1 MIDRAPFAF
10 ALALVWA
17 GGAGGLGAC
26 AGPPAPPGDAPPATT
41 APAAIPTPT
50 PTPMPDAAPADP
62 SGAPAT
68 LAVTVR
74 ATYPHDPD
82 AFTQG
87 LLVDGDRLFESTG
100 LHGRSS
106 VREVEIASGRV
117 LRRQDL
123 PEKLFGEG
131 LAEVGDRLF
140 QLTWQS
146 GLALAWERDTFTRR
160 GELSYPGEGWG
171 LTSDGHRLVMSD
183 GSSWLVFRDPETFA
197 ELGRVEVT
205 LSGRPLSQLNELEW
219 VDGAVWANVWQ
230 SLSIV
235 RIDPETGEVTGVADC
250 SALEARLPPAASG
263 SIDVLNGI
271 AWWPSHRSFLV
282 TGKLWPRMFEVTFDE
297 P

>member
-1 MIDRAPFAF
+1 MSYRARF
-10 ALALVWA
+10 ALALALVGF
-17 GGAGGLGAC
+17 GGIGGLGAC
-26 AGPPAPPGDAPPATT
+26 ADEPPAPADAVPPPA
-41 APAAIPTPT
+41 PTPT
-50 PTPMPDAAPADP
+50 PAPADP
-62 SGAPAT
+62 GAAPAT
-68 LAVTVR
+68 LSVTVR

-106 VREVEIASGRV
+106 VREVEIATGKV

-131 LAEVGDRLF
+131 LAEVGDRLI

-146 GLALAWERDTFTRR
+146 GLALVWDRDTFTRR

-171 LTSDGHRLVMSD
+171 LTWDGRRLVMSD
-183 GSSWLVFRDPETFA
+183 GSSWLVFRDPQTFD
-197 ELGRVEVT
+197 ELGRVQVT
-205 LSGRPLSQLNELEW
+205 LEGRPLSRLNELEW
-219 VDGAVWANVWQ
+219 VNGEVWANVWQ

-235 RIDPETGEVTGVADC
+235 RIDPASGEVTGVADC
-250 SALEARLPPAASG
+250 SELEARLPSG
-263 SIDVLNGI
+263 AGATIDVLNGI
-271 AWWPSHRSFLV
+271 AWWPAHRSFLV
-282 TGKLWPRMFEVTFDE
+282 TGKLWPRMFELTFDE